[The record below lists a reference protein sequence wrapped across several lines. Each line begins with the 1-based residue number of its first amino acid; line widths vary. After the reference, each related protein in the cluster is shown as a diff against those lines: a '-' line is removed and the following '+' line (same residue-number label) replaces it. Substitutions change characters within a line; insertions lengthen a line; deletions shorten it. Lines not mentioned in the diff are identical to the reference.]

1 MFALKGENVDAI
13 SHIWLNI
20 RIQNDIS
27 ADKGLSTFTQEAGP
41 DMTLQNQIKA
51 WVVMLAVFILFMWVF
66 RGILLPF
73 IAGMILAYLLD
84 PVADLL
90 EKIKFSRFWATLTI
104 LVVAVAFFIGLFLF
118 IVPPLI
124 NQLVGLVARL
134 PEYISQLQV
143 FATEYGNKYAP
154 TIIERLGEERA
165 AEFQQWLNQLLN
177 QGIGFAVDVTT
188 RVAQS
193 GLTLLNALGL
203 MIVTP
208 VVAFYLLLDWDQMVK
223 RIDEL
228 LPREH
233 RKEIQY
239 VFGEIDVAMAGF
251 VRGQSSVVMI
261 LAAFY
266 ATALTLVDLNFG
278 LAIGLAAGFFSFIPY
293 VGFLVGFVLSI
304 GVAIVQFWPDWFMV
318 GVVFGIFM
326 VGQFIE
332 GNILYPKLV
341 GRSIG
346 VHAVWLMFALFAF
359 ALLFGAVGVLLAV
372 PMAAIAGVLG
382 RYAVKKYLES
392 PLYDAN
398 NGPKPKVMPSA
409 IAEDQEEASKTTES
423 ATS

>member
-1 MFALKGENVDAI
+1 MFALLGENVDAI
-13 SHIWLNI
+13 SHIWLNK

-27 ADKGLSTFTQEAGP
+27 ADKGLSTFTQEAEP
-41 DMTLQNQIKA
+41 YMTLQNQIKA

-104 LVVAVAFFIGLFLF
+104 LVVAVAVFIGLFLF

-134 PEYISQLQV
+134 PDYISQLQV

-154 TIIERLGEERA
+154 TIVERLGEERA
-165 AEFQQWLNQLLN
+165 AEFQKWLNQLLN
-177 QGIGFAVDVTT
+177 QGVGVMVDVSTK
-188 RVAQS
+188 VAQS
-193 GLTLLNALGL
+193 GLTMLNALGL

-228 LPREH
+228 LPRAH

-239 VFGEIDVAMAGF
+239 VFSEIDVAMAGF

-392 PLYDAN
+392 PLYEPSNTSGTAVADL
-398 NGPKPKVMPSA
+398 PKA
-409 IAEDQEEASKTTES
+409 DIAES
-423 ATS
+423 AKQ

>member
-134 PEYISQLQV
+134 PEYIAQLQV

-193 GLTLLNALGL
+193 GLTMLNALGL

-233 RKEIQY
+233 RKEVQY

-392 PLYDAN
+392 PLYDAA

-409 IAEDQEEASKTTES
+409 VAEKEENEDKTIES

>member
-1 MFALKGENVDAI
+1 ENVDAV

-20 RIQNDIS
+20 RIQSDIS
-27 ADKGLSTFTQEAGP
+27 ADKGLSVFTQEAEP

-51 WVVMLAVFILFMWVF
+51 WVLMLALFILFMWVF

-104 LVVAVAFFIGLFLF
+104 LVVAVALFVGLFLF
-118 IVPPLI
+118 IVPPLVQQMI
-124 NQLVGLVARL
+124 GLIEKL
-134 PEYISQLQV
+134 PGYILQLQTY
-143 FATEYGNKYAP
+143 ATQYAP
-154 TIIERLGEERA
+154 TFYEQIGERLGVERA
-165 AEFQQWLNQLLN
+165 AEFEKWLNQLLN
-177 QGIGFAVDVTT
+177 QSVGFLVDIST

-193 GLTLLNALGL
+193 SLTLLNALGL

-208 VVAFYLLLDWDQMVK
+208 VVAFYLLLDWDTTVK
-223 RIDEL
+223 RVDEL
-228 LPREH
+228 LPRSH
-233 RKEIQY
+233 RTEIRE
-239 VFGEIDVAMAGF
+239 VFQDIDKAMAGF
-251 VRGQSSVVMI
+251 IRGQSSVVLI

-266 ATALTLVDLNFG
+266 ATSLTLVGLNFG

-293 VGFLVGFVLSI
+293 VGFVVGFLLSM

-318 GVVFGIFM
+318 SLVFGIFM

-359 ALLFGAVGVLLAV
+359 ASLFGAVGVLLAV

-382 RYAVKKYLES
+382 RFAVKKYLES
-392 PLYDAN
+392 PLYE
-398 NGPKPKVMPSA
+398 P
-409 IAEDQEEASKTTES
+409 IADVPESKIKELTEPEEGSPN
-423 ATS
+423 

>member
-233 RKEIQY
+233 RK
-239 VFGEIDVAMAGF
+239 
-251 VRGQSSVVMI
+251 
-261 LAAFY
+261 
-266 ATALTLVDLNFG
+266 
-278 LAIGLAAGFFSFIPY
+278 
-293 VGFLVGFVLSI
+293 
-304 GVAIVQFWPDWFMV
+304 
-318 GVVFGIFM
+318 
-326 VGQFIE
+326 
-332 GNILYPKLV
+332 
-341 GRSIG
+341 
-346 VHAVWLMFALFAF
+346 
-359 ALLFGAVGVLLAV
+359 
-372 PMAAIAGVLG
+372 
-382 RYAVKKYLES
+382 
-392 PLYDAN
+392 
-398 NGPKPKVMPSA
+398 
-409 IAEDQEEASKTTES
+409 
-423 ATS
+423 

>member
-1 MFALKGENVDAI
+1 
-13 SHIWLNI
+13 
-20 RIQNDIS
+20 
-27 ADKGLSTFTQEAGP
+27 
-41 DMTLQNQIKA
+41 MTLQNQIKA
-51 WVVMLAVFILFMWVF
+51 WVIMFVLFILFMWVF

-104 LVVAVAFFIGLFLF
+104 LVTAVAFFIGLFLF

-124 NQLVGLVARL
+124 QQLIGLIERL
-134 PEYISQLQV
+134 PGYIAQLQL
-143 FATEYGNKYAP
+143 FATEYANKYAP
-154 TIIERLGEERA
+154 TIIERLGEERT
-165 AEFQQWLNQLLN
+165 AEIQEWFNGALN
-177 QGIGFAVDVTT
+177 QGIGFLVEITT

-193 GLTLLNALGL
+193 GLTLINALGL

-208 VVAFYLLLDWDQMVK
+208 VVAFYLLLDWDKMVQ
-223 RIDEL
+223 RVDEL
-228 LPREH
+228 LPRAH
-233 RKEIQY
+233 RDEVRY

-251 VRGQSSVVMI
+251 LRGQSSVVTI
-261 LAAFY
+261 LAVFY

-359 ALLFGAVGVLLAV
+359 AFLFGAVGVLLAV
-372 PMAAIAGVLG
+372 PLAAIAGVLG
-382 RYAVKKYLES
+382 RYAVKRYLDS
-392 PLYDAN
+392 PLYGGDPDDVSMELEA
-398 NGPKPKVMPSA
+398 
-409 IAEDQEEASKTTES
+409 QEPGAAKSE
-423 ATS
+423 

>member
-392 PLYDAN
+392 PLYDAS

>member
-1 MFALKGENVDAI
+1 
-13 SHIWLNI
+13 
-20 RIQNDIS
+20 
-27 ADKGLSTFTQEAGP
+27 
-41 DMTLQNQIKA
+41 MTLQNQIKA
-51 WVVMLAVFILFMWVF
+51 WVIMFVLFILFMWVF

-104 LVVAVAFFIGLFLF
+104 LVTAVAFFIGLFLF

-124 NQLVGLVARL
+124 QQLIGLIERL
-134 PEYISQLQV
+134 PGYIAQLQL
-143 FATEYGNKYAP
+143 FATEYANKYAP
-154 TIIERLGEERA
+154 TIIERLGEERT
-165 AEFQQWLNQLLN
+165 AEIQEWFNGALN
-177 QGIGFAVDVTT
+177 QGIGFLVEITT

-193 GLTLLNALGL
+193 GLTLINALGL

-208 VVAFYLLLDWDQMVK
+208 VVAFYLLLDWDKMVQ
-223 RIDEL
+223 RVDEL
-228 LPREH
+228 LPRAH
-233 RKEIQY
+233 RDEVRY
-239 VFGEIDVAMAGF
+239 VFGEIDIAMAGF
-251 VRGQSSVVMI
+251 LRGQSSVVTI
-261 LAAFY
+261 LAIFY

-359 ALLFGAVGVLLAV
+359 AFLFGAVGVLLAV
-372 PMAAIAGVLG
+372 PLAAIAGVLG
-382 RYAVKKYLES
+382 RYAVKRYLDS
-392 PLYDAN
+392 PLYGGDPDDVSMELEA
-398 NGPKPKVMPSA
+398 
-409 IAEDQEEASKTTES
+409 QEPGAAKSE
-423 ATS
+423 

>member
-1 MFALKGENVDAI
+1 MFALCGENVDAF
-13 SHIWLNI
+13 SHIWLNN

-27 ADKGLSTFTQEAGP
+27 ADKGLSVFTQEVGTH
-41 DMTLQNQIKA
+41 MTLQKQIIS
-51 WVVMLAVFILFMWVF
+51 WVALLVVFILFMYVF

-104 LVVAVAFFIGLFLF
+104 LVVAVALFIGLFLF

-124 NQLVGLVARL
+124 QQLVGLIERL
-134 PEYISQLQV
+134 PGYISQLQAY
-143 FATEYGNKYAP
+143 ATDYGNKYAP

-165 AEFQQWLNQLLN
+165 AEFQNWLNQLLN
-177 QGIGFAVDVTT
+177 QGIGFLVDVTT

-203 MIVTP
+203 LIVTP

-228 LPREH
+228 LPRAH
-233 RKEIQY
+233 RDEVQH
-239 VFGEIDVAMAGF
+239 VFGEIDKAMAGF

-266 ATALTLVDLNFG
+266 ATALTLADLNFG
-278 LAIGLAAGFFSFIPY
+278 LAIGLAAGLFSFIPY

-382 RYAVKKYLES
+382 RYAVQKYLES
-392 PLYDAN
+392 PLYEPTN
-398 NGPKPKVMPSA
+398 KTGA
-409 IAEDQEEASKTTES
+409 IVAAKNAEDKKKA
-423 ATS
+423 

>member
-1 MFALKGENVDAI
+1 
-13 SHIWLNI
+13 
-20 RIQNDIS
+20 
-27 ADKGLSTFTQEAGP
+27 
-41 DMTLQNQIKA
+41 MTLQNQIKA
-51 WVVMLAVFILFMWVF
+51 WVIMFVLFILFMWVF

-104 LVVAVAFFIGLFLF
+104 LVTAVAFFIGLFLF

-124 NQLVGLVARL
+124 QQLIGLIERL
-134 PEYISQLQV
+134 PGYIAQLQL
-143 FATEYGNKYAP
+143 FATEYANKYAP
-154 TIIERLGEERA
+154 TIIERLGEERT
-165 AEFQQWLNQLLN
+165 AEIQEWFNGALN
-177 QGIGFAVDVTT
+177 QGIGFLVEITT

-193 GLTLLNALGL
+193 GLTLINALGL

-208 VVAFYLLLDWDQMVK
+208 VVAFYLLLDWDKMVQ
-223 RIDEL
+223 RVDEL
-228 LPREH
+228 LPRAYRDEV
-233 RKEIQY
+233 RY
-239 VFGEIDVAMAGF
+239 VFGEIDIAMAGF
-251 VRGQSSVVMI
+251 LRGQSSVVTI
-261 LAAFY
+261 LAVFY

-359 ALLFGAVGVLLAV
+359 AFLFGAVGVLLAV
-372 PMAAIAGVLG
+372 PLAAIAGVLG
-382 RYAVKKYLES
+382 RYAVKRYLDS
-392 PLYDAN
+392 PLYGGDPDDVSMELEA
-398 NGPKPKVMPSA
+398 
-409 IAEDQEEASKTTES
+409 QEPGAAKSE
-423 ATS
+423 